1 MPSTEVGTNYVVYR
15 PDIWSAQVNRFFK
28 NKLVLAPFLW
38 DLTDEFT
45 GGGKTLVVP
54 STTETFSAKAVTTTT
69 GEVTSTTLDDTVIRL
84 DINKWYASSRIVA
97 DFQAAQIDSKY
108 GGLEFYQEDMGYA
121 LAKQLDDDLVDI
133 AGDKGNCVL
142 SVGTSTSSLAA
153 TSLESALSTLESY
166 GMERSDLLF
175 VFHPVSYWN
184 GPMKRAK
191 LYDAS
196 QFGRPSLPQGI
207 HDVLYGIPVI
217 ITQQVHRDGLRN
229 QATGSTGQRKS
240 GYNNMLIHKRK
251 ACYALGNLSGPKT
264 AGVRIKVGVPSE
276 HLRTK
281 YIADIMYGVKNVS
294 TTRGVRL
301 VSSSGAA

>member
-15 PDIWSAQVNRFFK
+15 PDIWSSQVNRFFY
-28 NKLVLAPFLW
+28 NKLTLAPFLW
-38 DLTDEFT
+38 NLTDEVT

-54 STTETFSAKAVTTTT
+54 STTETFSAKSITTTT
-69 GEVTSTTLDDTVIRL
+69 GEVTSTTIDDTVIRL
-84 DINKWYASSRIVA
+84 DIDKWYASSRIVA

-108 GGLEFYQEDMGYA
+108 GGLELYQEDMGYA
-121 LAKQLDDDLVDI
+121 LAKQLDSDLIEV
-133 AGDKGNCVL
+133 AGDKGYCVL
-142 SVGTSTSSLAA
+142 STGTSTSSLST
-153 TSLESALSTLESY
+153 TSLEQGMALMESY
-166 GMERSDLLF
+166 GMDRGDLLF
-175 VFHPVSYWN
+175 VFHPIAYWN

-196 QFGRPSLPQGI
+196 QFGKPSLPQGI
-207 HDVLYGIPVI
+207 HDMLYGVPVI
-217 ITQQVHRDGLRN
+217 LTQQVHKDGLVN
-229 QATGSTGQRKS
+229 QSTGTTGQRKS

-251 ACYALGNLSGPKT
+251 ACYALGNLSGPKS

-301 VSSSGAA
+301 VSSTGAA